1 MRRRRRKVSAI
12 HAGPRPRPA
21 AAASSKQRGRG
32 LGTARSAGGAR
43 AARRRRCPG
52 SPEAQTAEPVSTPA
66 DWASP
71 RAAALRAGDRRA
83 GPWSAEAS
91 RRDSV
96 TRGFFSPGVPAPPAT
111 VPLLARQPV
120 WHPDRTARLGA
131 LGRLPTAHAYAP
143 GHWSRPARGSA
154 STHAPSEPRL
164 ACKSQR
170 QPNRAARSFP
180 FWSLRVPA
188 AKAPLRRGCWLRW
201 VIKTQIC
208 EAITHTRTR
217 AHTHTLSHT
226 RTPSPLPRC
235 PKVSRRKKPG
245 VHASPPPSPPV
256 FLSPFF

>member
-91 RRDSV
+91 RRDSSILLNV
-96 TRGFFSPGVPAPPAT
+96 VPHSAPVGPPPHPSIVPQPQTGVRSSGHPSTAT
-111 VPLLARQPV
+111 GITWAATPQC
-120 WHPDRTARLGA
+120 
-131 LGRLPTAHAYAP
+131 
-143 GHWSRPARGSA
+143 
-154 STHAPSEPRL
+154 L
-164 ACKSQR
+164 ACCPR
-170 QPNRAARSFP
+170 ARSFP
-180 FWSLRVPA
+180 VDPA
-188 AKAPLRRGCWLRW
+188 GKEHRPSTA
-201 VIKTQIC
+201 Q
-208 EAITHTRTR
+208 
-217 AHTHTLSHT
+217 
-226 RTPSPLPRC
+226 PSP
-235 PKVSRRKKPG
+235 
-245 VHASPPPSPPV
+245 ASGSQQTSVLGSSIPISGRAG
-256 FLSPFF
+256 LK